1 MGYRHDIF
9 VSYKRDP
16 ETLFW
21 IYNHFHPLLK
31 VTLSHW
37 LKRDP
42 DIYIHE
48 ITDNIQVGTAWP
60 VELGE
65 EIAASRVLIALW
77 SGNYM
82 ASRWCAKELCLMLA
96 REREAKCRTIE
107 NKYGLVIPVIVHDG
121 ENVGE
126 IVGNTLNLNIK
137 PCFNT
142 RMRKDSPRAE
152 ELFENLRNHAEGI
165 SNAILHAPPWNKEW
179 PTHSAEEL
187 MNTYLQPAPQQAGTP
202 RYAET

>member
-1 MGYRHDIF
+1 MGYHHDIF

-16 ETLFW
+16 ETLSW
-21 IYNHFHPLLK
+21 IGNHFLPLLK

-37 LKRDP
+37 LQRDP

-82 ASRWCAKELCLMLA
+82 TSRWCAKELCLMLA
-96 REREAKCRTIE
+96 REKEAKCRTTY

-121 ENVGE
+121 ENVCE
-126 IVGNTLNLNIK
+126 IVGNTQNLDIK

-142 RMRKDSPRAE
+142 RMRKDSPKAE
-152 ELFENLRNHAEGI
+152 ELFEKLRDHAEGI
-165 SNAILHAPPWNKEW
+165 SNAILHAPPWKQEW

-187 MNTYLQPAPQQAGTP
+187 MNIYLQPDPQQAGLP
-202 RYAET
+202 RFAAT

>member
-1 MGYRHDIF
+1 MGYHHDIF

-16 ETLFW
+16 ETLSW
-21 IYNHFHPLLK
+21 IGNHFLPLLK

-37 LKRDP
+37 LQRDP

-65 EIAASRVLIALW
+65 KISASRVLIALW

-82 ASRWCAKELCLMLA
+82 TSRWCAKELCLMLA
-96 REREAKCRTIE
+96 REKEAKCRTTD

-121 ENVGE
+121 ENVCK
-126 IVGNTLNLNIK
+126 IVGNTQNLDIK

-142 RMRKDSPRAE
+142 RMRKDSLKAE
-152 ELFENLRNHAEGI
+152 ELFERLRDHAEGI
-165 SNAILHAPPWNKEW
+165 SNAILHAPPWKEEW
-179 PTHSAEEL
+179 RTHSAEEL
-187 MNTYLQPAPQQAGTP
+187 MNIYLQPDPQQAGVP
-202 RYAET
+202 RLAKT

>member
-1 MGYRHDIF
+1 MGYHHDIF

-16 ETLFW
+16 ETLSW
-21 IYNHFHPLLK
+21 IGNHFLPLLK

-37 LKRDP
+37 LQRDP
-42 DIYIHE
+42 AIYIHE

-82 ASRWCAKELCLMLA
+82 TSRWCAKELCLMLA
-96 REREAKCRTIE
+96 REKEAKCRTTY

-121 ENVGE
+121 ENVCE
-126 IVGNTLNLNIK
+126 IVGNTQNLDIK

-142 RMRKDSPRAE
+142 RMRKDSPKAE
-152 ELFENLRNHAEGI
+152 ELFEKLRDHAEGI
-165 SNAILHAPPWNKEW
+165 SNAILHAPPWKQEW

-187 MNTYLQPAPQQAGTP
+187 MNIYLQPDPQQAGLT
-202 RYAET
+202 RFAAT

>member
-1 MGYRHDIF
+1 MGYHHDIF

-16 ETLFW
+16 ETLSW
-21 IYNHFHPLLK
+21 IGNHFLPLLE

-37 LKRDP
+37 LQRDP

-82 ASRWCAKELCLMLA
+82 TSRWCAKELCLMLA
-96 REREAKCRTIE
+96 REKEAKCRTTY

-121 ENVGE
+121 ENVCE
-126 IVGNTLNLNIK
+126 IVGNTQNLDIK

-142 RMRKDSPRAE
+142 RMRKDSPKAE
-152 ELFENLRNHAEGI
+152 ELFEKLRDHAEGI
-165 SNAILHAPPWNKEW
+165 SNAILHAPPWKQEW

-187 MNTYLQPAPQQAGTP
+187 MNIYLQPDPQQAGLP
-202 RYAET
+202 RFAAT

>member
-1 MGYRHDIF
+1 MGYHHDIF

-16 ETLFW
+16 ETLSW
-21 IYNHFHPLLK
+21 IGNHFLPLLK

-37 LKRDP
+37 LQRDP

-48 ITDNIQVGTAWP
+48 ITDNIKVGTAWP

-65 EIAASRVLIALW
+65 EIAASRLLIALW

-82 ASRWCAKELCLMLA
+82 TSRWCAKELCLMLA
-96 REREAKCRTIE
+96 REKEAKCRTTY

-121 ENVGE
+121 ENVCE
-126 IVGNTLNLNIK
+126 IVGNTQNLDIK

-142 RMRKDSPRAE
+142 RMRKDSPKAE
-152 ELFENLRNHAEGI
+152 ELFEKLRDHAEGI
-165 SNAILHAPPWNKEW
+165 SNAILHAPPWKQEW

-187 MNTYLQPAPQQAGTP
+187 MNIYLQPDPQQAGLP
-202 RYAET
+202 RFAAT